1 MVLPAAERTRPAL
14 GGHSSGSVKVRVIRH
29 HPQKTLAKSKAMH
42 AANNTKKK
50 DSAFPTSRVRQ
61 VREQKAAVIRPC
73 ALGEGG
79 STVLTREV
87 PYYGE
92 AKGQGQ
98 KKHRAE
104 RKLPRDR
111 RSSCRACL
119 ALHLLPAETRWTDP
133 QPDVG
138 SPVYTALKSPQCPRS
153 SPLTW
158 SVGQPRAYGP
168 WPPCEKDPEPLVCT
182 SGTGR
187 SKSFRS
193 YKVEAPWLCGA
204 HLDTLGASLKDP
216 PAPV

>member
-1 MVLPAAERTRPAL
+1 MAGSGRSLL
-14 GGHSSGSVKVRVIRH
+14 GVCEGPRHSSPSSKNTGKVQGNACSQQHKEERFCFSNKQGETSTGTEGSCH
-29 HPQKTLAKSKAMH
+29 KALCSGGGWVH
-42 AANNTKKK
+42 G
-50 DSAFPTSRVRQ
+50 PYQ
-61 VREQKAAVIRPC
+61 GG
-73 ALGEGG
+73 ALLWG
-79 STVLTREV
+79 
-87 PYYGE
+87 
-92 AKGQGQ
+92 GQGARPE
-98 KKHRAE
+98 KGHGAE

-119 ALHLLPAETRWTDP
+119 ALHLLPSETRWTDP
-133 QPDVG
+133 RPDVG
-138 SPVYTALKSPQCPRS
+138 SPVYTTLKRSPQCPRS

-158 SVGQPRAYGP
+158 SVGQPRAYGL